1 MSSDSAQDKDVLNI
15 NTAIS
20 INLQETIKI
29 SSEKISDVP
38 KEETIS
44 LDEETKFRFSCT
56 VVEDKLRFRLS
67 EIGALC
73 PFIYEN
79 SLSLA
84 EMRVENTAFNATD
97 SLDEVKKHIEKLFKK
112 GDNVCIKK
120 EKDKDNNDIIN
131 MNIRIFVISGPENI
145 KIDLMKKMTSEKDDC
160 LIKLY
165 DIEKKGNNIFKE
177 MEEFLKKKGYN
188 DALNKFMELKK
199 ANNI

>member
-1 MSSDSAQDKDVLNI
+1 MSSDSEQEKDVLNI
-15 NTAIS
+15 NTINS
-20 INLQETIKI
+20 INLQETIKV

-79 SLSLA
+79 SLSLD
-84 EMRVENTAFNATD
+84 EMRKKNTAFNATD
-97 SLDEVKKHIEKLFKK
+97 TLDEVKKHIEKLFKG
-112 GDNVCIKK
+112 GDNVWI
-120 EKDKDNNDIIN
+120 ERDKDNSDIIN
-131 MNIRIFVISGPENI
+131 MNIRILVISGPENI
-145 KIDLMKKMTSEKDDC
+145 KIDLMKKMTTEKDDC
-160 LIKLY
+160 LIQLY
-165 DIEKKGNNIFKE
+165 DIEKKGINIFKE
-177 MEEFLKKKGYN
+177 IEEYLKKKGYN

-199 ANNI
+199 ANNL